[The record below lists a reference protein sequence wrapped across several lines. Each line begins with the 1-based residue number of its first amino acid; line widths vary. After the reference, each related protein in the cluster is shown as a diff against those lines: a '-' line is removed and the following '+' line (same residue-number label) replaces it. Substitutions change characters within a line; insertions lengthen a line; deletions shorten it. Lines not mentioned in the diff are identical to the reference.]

1 MSSLVNYGLISL
13 NPFSSISKLF
23 VPLLKVF
30 KLVLVLAIIIVI
42 VYLLLKIW
50 KRFKR
55 FKEKKVIKQMNNR
68 IDNLEEKVSERDDSL
83 NNFKRGE

>member
-1 MSSLVNYGLISL
+1 MSSLVNSVLISL
-13 NPFSSISKLF
+13 NPFSSIAKLF
-23 VPLLKVF
+23 GTLLKVF

-55 FKEKKVIKQMNNR
+55 FKEKKGIKKMSNR
-68 IDNLEEKVSERDDSL
+68 IDNLEEKVLERDDSL